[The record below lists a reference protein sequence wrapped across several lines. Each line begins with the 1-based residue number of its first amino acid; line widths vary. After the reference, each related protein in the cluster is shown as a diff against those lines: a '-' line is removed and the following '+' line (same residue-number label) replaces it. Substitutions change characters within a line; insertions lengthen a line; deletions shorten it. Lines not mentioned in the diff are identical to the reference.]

1 MTHAPAEKPFGTVGA
16 EIRSARFGAA
26 EQEAPAR

>member
-1 MTHAPAEKPFGTVGA
+1 MHAPAEKTFDTVGA
-16 EIRSARFGAA
+16 EIGTARFPAA